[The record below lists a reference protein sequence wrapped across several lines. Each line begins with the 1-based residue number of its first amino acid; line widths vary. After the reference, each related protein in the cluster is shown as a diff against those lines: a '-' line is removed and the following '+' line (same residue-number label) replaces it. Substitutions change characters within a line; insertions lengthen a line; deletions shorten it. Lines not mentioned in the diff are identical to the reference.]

1 MIRLEKVDHDN
12 VWDLLKL
19 RVRPDQE
26 NFVADNTQSVVE
38 AYLSLSIGGYA
49 FPFGIFDGDTPV
61 GFLMIGFGTE
71 NDRWE
76 GEPQVNQG
84 NYSLWRLMIDEK
96 HQGRGYGKQ
105 AVQLAL
111 DFVKTFPCG
120 PAESCWVSYEP
131 ENERAKALY
140 HAFGFMENGEWDGD
154 ETVAVLKL
162 T

>member
-1 MIRLEKVDHDN
+1 MIHLEKINQDN
-12 VWDLLKL
+12 VWDLLRL

-26 NFVADNTQSVVE
+26 SFVADNTESIVE
-38 AYLSLSIGGYA
+38 AYLALSAGGYA

-76 GEPQVNQG
+76 GEPSVNQG

-96 HQGRGYGKQ
+96 YQGRGYGKQ
-105 AVQLAL
+105 AVQWAL

-120 PAESCWVSYEP
+120 PAECVWLSYEP
-131 ENERAKALY
+131 ENEKAKALY
-140 HAFGFMENGEWDGD
+140 RAFGFVENGEWDGD
-154 ETVAVLKL
+154 EIVAVLKL

>member
-1 MIRLEKVDHDN
+1 MIHLEKANQDN

-19 RVRPDQE
+19 RVRPEQQ
-26 NFVADNTQSVVE
+26 NFVADNTESVVE
-38 AYLSLSIGGYA
+38 AYLSLSVGGCA

-71 NDRWE
+71 NDRWV

-96 HQGRGYGKQ
+96 YQGRGYGKQ

-111 DFVKTFPCG
+111 DFIKTFPCG
-120 PAESCWVSYEP
+120 PAEACWVSFEP
-131 ENERAKALY
+131 ENEKAKALY
-140 HAFGFMENGEWDGD
+140 HSFGFVENGEWDGD
-154 ETVAVLKL
+154 EIVAVLKL
-162 T
+162 V